1 MIIFLKSSIYQFQ
14 QYKLLA
20 EKAFNQLSEKYFYK
34 IPNEESNSIAVII
47 QHMAGNMISR
57 WTDFLTTDGEK
68 LNRNRDEE
76 FDEHHFSKEKLIV
89 KWEAGWTCLFD
100 ALNSLTENDLEK
112 IIYIRQQP
120 CTVIEAVHRQL
131 THYSYHV
138 GQIVYIAKM
147 LQGAEWKNLSIPKKK
162 N

>member
-1 MIIFLKSSIYQFQ
+1 MVIFLKSSINQFQ

-20 EKAFNQLSEKYFYK
+20 EKAFNQLSEKDFYK
-34 IPNEESNSIAVII
+34 IPSEESNSIAVII

-68 LNRNRDEE
+68 PNRNRDDE
-76 FDEHHFSKEKLIV
+76 FDEHYFSKEKLIT
-89 KWEAGWTCLFD
+89 KWESGWKCLFD
-100 ALNSLTENDLEK
+100 ALNLLTEHDLEK

-120 CTVIEAVHRQL
+120 CTVIEAIHRQL
-131 THYSYHV
+131 THYAYHV

-147 LQGAEWKNLSIPKKK
+147 FQGAEWKNLSIPKKK